1 MRPQSTHSPDRTAR
15 NFKKVIGDN
24 YYTAISANLPH
35 GEQIDE
41 MLGRNQQVNLHW
53 SRFMQALNTLGL
65 AEMDSR
71 HKEVQRLLRENGVT
85 YVVHGEQ
92 HGHRPWELDP
102 IPLIISDTD
111 WDIISAGLT
120 QRAELLNLILT
131 DLYGERRLIKDG
143 LIPPEVVYAHAG
155 FLRACVGLI
164 PSGVPSLLSYAADL
178 ARGPDGRMWVLS
190 DRTQAPSGAS
200 YALENRTALARAL
213 PNFFGEVGVHRL
225 SSFFRSLQNS
235 LFELPSHYQFRQP
248 EVGAGLPNPYGTT
261 QRQTQNPHVVVLTPG
276 PLNETYFEHAY
287 IANYL
292 GYTLVQGDDLTVWDG
307 RVWLKSIDGLR
318 PVDIILRRVDDIFC
332 DPLELRQDSRL
343 GIAGL
348 LEAIRHGNVLVVNPP
363 GSGALENPSLLP
375 FLPNI
380 AKHLLGEDLR
390 LPSVATWWCGEP
402 KQRDYVLANIKRLVI
417 KPIYRTPGGH
427 PLFGTEMRNTELATL
442 RSKIIAAPHL
452 YVGQEYIH
460 FSTTPSLIEGK
471 LEPRRAVLRAFLF
484 AEKNG
489 YAVMPGGLTRCESE
503 TEALTVSIQNGGV
516 SKDTWILAPE
526 PEPHISLWQQRTG
539 RGQTAEASGGLSS
552 RAAENLF
559 WVGRY
564 AERAEGHTRLLRIML
579 DKVKMDKMGL
589 ETSHLAQVA
598 PTTPSTETL
607 GEDTREVSE
616 LIYLRSMLRA
626 LTGLT
631 SSHPGLVSHEGE
643 QSLESELLSIMFDTT
658 NSGSLVSTLQALV
671 SAAYAVRDRWS
682 TDTWRV
688 MNRIEDLCAGLEKS
702 IPEDGST
709 AVEGTGFPGFPY
721 TDLVLQEAEV
731 ASLDQL
737 MIFLSALSGLNAE
750 SMTQTIGWRSLDI
763 GRRIERSLLL
773 IVLCRSSLV
782 AVQDNWIEDL
792 LLESVLAVAESLI
805 TYRQRYRS
813 ELHFPT
819 ALELLLLDE
828 DNPRSLLYQLKRLEA
843 HIRVLPREDLRYRL
857 SEEEQLILE
866 ALTQLQLSN
875 TIELAAHSDRTT
887 QRTGL
892 EKLLVRLA
900 QILIDISDVLTQTYF
915 SHVQRPQQLTT
926 TVGDGGFSLGID

>member
-1 MRPQSTHSPDRTAR
+1 MKYSDTKDW
-15 NFKKVIGDN
+15 KVIGDS
-24 YYTAISANLPH
+24 YYAAVSENSPH

-41 MLGRNQQVNLHW
+41 MLSRDQQINPHW
-53 SRFMQALNTLGL
+53 SSFMQALNTIGL
-65 AEMDSR
+65 AEMESR
-71 HKEVQRLLRENGVT
+71 HQEVQRLLRENGVT

-92 HGHRPWELDP
+92 HAHRPWELDP
-102 IPLIISDTD
+102 IPLIISNTD
-111 WDIISAGLT
+111 WDAISAGLT
-120 QRAELLNLILT
+120 QRAELLNLILM
-131 DLYGERRLIKDG
+131 DFYGEQRLIKDG
-143 LIPPEVVYAHAG
+143 WIPPEVVYAHAG

-164 PSGVPSLLSYAADL
+164 PSGFPLLFSYAADL

-190 DRTQAPSGAS
+190 DRTQAPAGAS

-213 PNFFGEVGVHRL
+213 PSFFGEVGVHRL

-235 LFELPSHYQFRQP
+235 LFELPLQYQLGQS
-248 EVGAGLPNPYGTT
+248 ESATGIA
-261 QRQTQNPHVVVLTPG
+261 QRQTHNPHIVVLTPG

-287 IANYL
+287 LANYL

-307 RVWLKSIDGLR
+307 KVWLKSIDGLH
-318 PVDIILRRVDDIFC
+318 PVDVILRRVDDIFC

-343 GIAGL
+343 GVAGL
-348 LEAIRHGNVLVVNPP
+348 LEAIRRRNVVVVNPP
-363 GSGALENPSLLP
+363 GSGALENPSLMP
-375 FLPNI
+375 FLPKI
-380 AKHLLGEDLR
+380 ARHLLGEDLR

-402 KQRDYVLANIKRLVI
+402 KQRDYVLANLKTLVI
-417 KPIYRTPGGH
+417 KPIYRQPGSP
-427 PLFGTEMRNTELATL
+427 PLFGPELSDAELETL
-442 RSKIIAAPHL
+442 RTQIIAEPHL

-460 FSTTPSLIEGK
+460 FSTTPSLIKGR

-484 AEKNG
+484 AGKDG
-489 YAVMPGGLTRCESE
+489 YAVMPGGLTRCESQ

-539 RGQTAEASGGLSS
+539 LTQTAEASGVLSS

-564 AERAEGHTRLLRIML
+564 AERAEGHARLLRIIL

-589 ETSHLAQVA
+589 ETSHLGQVA
-598 PTTPSTETL
+598 PAISVTETL

-616 LIYLRSMLRA
+616 LIYLRSMLRS

-631 SSHPGLVSHEGE
+631 SSHPGFADKGE
-643 QSLESELLSIMFDTT
+643 QSLESELLSIMLDTA

-688 MNRIEDLCAGLEKS
+688 MNRIEDLCTTLEKS
-702 IPEDGST
+702 VPEDDDMVAAGL
-709 AVEGTGFPGFPY
+709 PGETPKQKHPY
-721 TDLVLQEAEV
+721 TDLVLQEAEL

-750 SMTQTIGWRSLDI
+750 NMTQTVGWIGLDM

-782 AVQDNWIEDL
+782 AVQDEWIEDL
-792 LLESVLAVAESLI
+792 LLESVLAAAESLI
-805 TYRQRYRS
+805 TYRRRYRS

-828 DNPRSLLYQLKRLEA
+828 DNPRSLLYQLKRLEE
-843 HIRVLPREDLRYRL
+843 HIRVLPREKHRYRL

-926 TVGDGGFSLGID
+926 TVEVGEPNPY

>member
-1 MRPQSTHSPDRTAR
+1 MTDTK
-15 NFKKVIGDN
+15 NWKTIGDN
-24 YYTAISANLPH
+24 YHAAKFSDLH
-35 GEQIDE
+35 HDEQIDE
-41 MLGRNQQVNLHW
+41 MLSRNRQINPHW
-53 SRFMQALNTLGL
+53 HGFMKALDTLGL
-65 AEMDSR
+65 AEMESR

-92 HGHRPWELDP
+92 QGHRPWELDP
-102 IPLIISDTD
+102 IPLIISKAD
-111 WDIISAGLT
+111 WETISGGLT
-120 QRAELLNLILT
+120 QRAELLNLILM

-143 LIPPEVVYAHAG
+143 LIPPEVIYAHAG
-155 FLRACVGLI
+155 FLRTCVGITPTESRFL
-164 PSGVPSLLSYAADL
+164 VNYAADL

-190 DRTQAPSGAS
+190 DRTQAPSGAG

-225 SSFFRSLQNS
+225 SFFFRSLQNS
-235 LFELPSHYQFRQP
+235 VLDLPLQYEFGQLESATRIAQH
-248 EVGAGLPNPYGTT
+248 
-261 QRQTQNPHVVVLTPG
+261 QTDNPHVVVLTPG

-307 RVWLKSIDGLR
+307 RVWLKSLDGLR

-343 GIAGL
+343 GVAGL
-348 LEAIRHGNVLVVNPP
+348 LEAIREKNVIVINPL
-363 GSGALENPSLLP
+363 GSGVLENPGLMP

-380 AKHLLGEDLR
+380 AKHLMGEDLR
-390 LPSVATWWCGEP
+390 LPSVATWWCGQP
-402 KQRDYVLANIKRLVI
+402 KQRDYVLANLKQLVI
-417 KPIYRTPGGH
+417 KPIYRQLGGR
-427 PLFGTEMRNTELATL
+427 PLFGTELSDAELDTL
-442 RSKIIAAPHL
+442 RTRINAEPHL
-452 YVGQEYIH
+452 YVGQEYIR

-471 LEPRRAVLRAFLF
+471 LEPRRAILRSFLF
-484 AEKNG
+484 AEKDG
-489 YAVMPGGLTRCESE
+489 YAVMPGGLTRCEGE
-503 TEALTVSIQNGGV
+503 TEVLTVSIQGGGV

-539 RGQTAEASGGLSS
+539 QIQTAGASAGLSS

-564 AERAEGHTRLLRIML
+564 AERAEGHARLLQIML
-579 DKVKMDKMGL
+579 DKAKMGKMGL
-589 ETSHLAQVA
+589 ETSRLGQVS
-598 PTTPSTETL
+598 PSTLFTETF
-607 GEDTREVSE
+607 GDDAREVSE
-616 LIYLRSMLRA
+616 LTYLRSMLRA

-631 SSHPGLVSHEGE
+631 SSHPSFGNKSE
-643 QSLESELLSIMFDTT
+643 QSLESELLSIMLDTE

-688 MNRIEDLCAGLEKS
+688 MNNIENLCSTLEKS
-702 IPEDGST
+702 IPKDRD
-709 AVEGTGFPGFPY
+709 AGTQIL
-721 TDLVLQEAEV
+721 TDLVLQEAEL

-750 SMTQTIGWRSLDI
+750 SMTQTIGWISLDM
-763 GRRIERSLLL
+763 GRRIERALLL

-782 AVQDNWIEDL
+782 AVQDEWIEDL
-792 LLESVLAVAESLI
+792 LLESVLAAAECLI
-805 TYRQRYRS
+805 TYRSRYRS
-813 ELHFPT
+813 ALHFPT
-819 ALELLLLDE
+819 VLELLLLDE
-828 DNPRSLLYQLKRLEA
+828 DNPRSLLYQLKRLEGQ
-843 HIRVLPREDLRYRL
+843 IRVLPREKLGYRR

-875 TIELAAHSDRTT
+875 TIDLAERSEHTT
-887 QRTGL
+887 QRIGL

-900 QILIDISDVLTQTYF
+900 QILIDLSDVLTHTYF
-915 SHVQRPQQLTT
+915 SHIQRPQQLITT
-926 TVGDGGFSLGID
+926 DNL

>member
-1 MRPQSTHSPDRTAR
+1 MPQSDTTDW
-15 NFKKVIGDN
+15 KVIGDS
-24 YYTAISANLPH
+24 YYAAISMDSPH
-35 GEQIDE
+35 GEQMDE
-41 MLGRNQQVNLHW
+41 MLGQDHRIHPHW
-53 SRFMQALNTLGL
+53 SSFMEALNTLGL
-65 AEMDSR
+65 AEMASR
-71 HKEVQRLLRENGVT
+71 HQEVQRLLRENGVT

-102 IPLIISDTD
+102 IPLIISSTD
-111 WDIISAGLT
+111 WDAISAGLT
-120 QRAELLNLILT
+120 QRAELLNLILI

-143 LIPPEVVYAHAG
+143 LIPPEVVYTHAG
-155 FLRACVGLI
+155 FLRPCAGLI
-164 PSGVPSLLSYAADL
+164 PSGFPFLLSYAADL

-190 DRTQAPSGAS
+190 DRTQAPAGAS

-235 LFELPSHYQFRQP
+235 LFELPLQYQSGQSESTPRI
-248 EVGAGLPNPYGTT
+248 T
-261 QRQTQNPHVVVLTPG
+261 QRQTHNPHIVVLTPG

-318 PVDIILRRVDDIFC
+318 PVDVILRRVDDIFC

-343 GIAGL
+343 GVAGL
-348 LEAIRHGNVLVVNPP
+348 LEAIRHGNVIVVNPP
-363 GSGALENPSLLP
+363 GSGALENPSLMP
-375 FLPNI
+375 FLPKI
-380 AKHLLGEDLR
+380 ARHLMGEDLH

-402 KQRDYVLANIKRLVI
+402 KQRDYVLANLKGLVI
-417 KPIYRTPGGH
+417 KPIYRRPGSR
-427 PLFGTEMRNTELATL
+427 PLFGTELSDAELETL
-442 RSKIIAAPHL
+442 RAQITAEPHR
-452 YVGQEYIH
+452 YVGQEYIRA
-460 FSTTPSLIEGK
+460 STTPSLVEGR
-471 LEPRRAVLRAFLF
+471 LEPRRAILRAFLF
-484 AEKNG
+484 AEKDG

-503 TEALTVSIQNGGV
+503 TEALTVSIQNGGI
-516 SKDTWILAPE
+516 SKDTWILAPA
-526 PEPHISLWQQRTG
+526 PEPHISLWKSQRTG
-539 RGQTAEASGGLSS
+539 RMQTAEASGGLSS

-564 AERAEGHTRLLRIML
+564 AERAEGHARLLRIML

-589 ETSHLAQVA
+589 ETSHLGKSVA
-598 PTTPSTETL
+598 PGTSSIETL
-607 GEDTREVSE
+607 GEDTREISE
-616 LIYLRSMLRA
+616 LIYLRSMLRS

-631 SSHPGLVSHEGE
+631 SSHPGLVSDKGE
-643 QSLESELLSIMFDTT
+643 QSLESELLSIMFNTA

-671 SAAYAVRDRWS
+671 TAAYAVRDRWS

-688 MNRIEDLCAGLEKS
+688 MNRIEDLCTDLEKS
-702 IPEDGST
+702 VPEDAG
-709 AVEGTGFPGFPY
+709 AQIR
-721 TDLVLQEAEV
+721 TDLVLQEAEL

-737 MIFLSALSGLNAE
+737 VIFLSALSGLNAE
-750 SMTQTIGWRSLDI
+750 NMTQTIGWISLDM

-782 AVQDNWIEDL
+782 AVQDGWIEDL
-792 LLESVLAVAESLI
+792 LLESVLAAAESLI
-805 TYRQRYRS
+805 TYRRRYRS

-819 ALELLLLDE
+819 ALELLLLDA

-843 HIRVLPREDLRYRL
+843 HIGVLPREKRRYRL

-866 ALTQLQLSN
+866 ALTQLQLSD
-875 TIELAAHSDRTT
+875 TIELAAHSERTT

-926 TVGDGGFSLGID
+926 TVGVG